1 MPEEE
6 KFVSEIAGPRHGRIR
21 RTINSAVAHH
31 RSIRIEPMVR
41 ALCEEYL
48 DPIVQRGH
56 GELVSELAVPLPIN
70 VIAHFV
76 GIPRDDWPRFRQW
89 TDDITHGTY
98 PTLHRNERGEGLA
111 GAHPEFAQYLDTLIA
126 ERAASADPPD
136 DVVSRLLDTDVDGR
150 RLSQVEIRSQVAFI
164 VLAGNET
171 TRQLLG
177 NLLVRLV
184 TDRAL
189 FARLQRDRSLV
200 ERAVEES
207 LRIDPPFPMLLRNVE
222 RDTDVFGEA
231 MCPGE
236 KAVFGLASANRDE
249 THFAHPDQFELDRGN
264 WRDHIAFGAGPHVC
278 PGASLAR
285 SGRPRARRNLPR
297 PDRRSHARTGLD
309 PPQDARVLR
318 QRTRRSPGPCGRRL
332 TSTLPDRR
340 STRHHT
346 AETSLDLG
354 NQLARPRARASWWR
368 WRSRGGR
375 SRRSSSTRGSR
386 PTTRRPTGR
395 STSRST
401 SGASRRRWTSSW
413 PSWPTTSAPAA
424 SSGPTA
430 TSASARTRRRT
441 S

>member
-1 MPEEE
+1 MDPIDFDPYMPTDAIPYPLFADMRARCPVARIPVGWYLSRLDDVVTASRLVDTFVGSFRAPGVVVPEEE

-98 PTLHRNERGEGLA
+98 PTLHGNERGEGLA
-111 GAHPEFAQYLDTLIA
+111 GAHPEFAQYLDAMIA
-126 ERAASADPPD
+126 ERAGSADPPD

-150 RLSQVEIRSQVAFI
+150 RLSHVEIRSQVAFI

-184 TDRAL
+184 THRAL
-189 FARLQRDRSLV
+189 FARLQLDRSLI
-200 ERAVEES
+200 EHAVEES

-249 THFAHPDQFELDRGN
+249 THFARPDQFELDRGN
-264 WRDHIAFGAGPHVC
+264 WRDHVAFGAGPHVC

-285 SGRPRARRNLPR
+285 LEG
-297 PDRRSHARTGLD
+297 
-309 PPQDARVLR
+309 RVLVETFLDR
-318 QRTRRSPGPCGRRL
+318 IAEAAPEPGWIRHKTPVFFANGPVD
-332 TSTLPDRR
+332 LPVRVV
-340 STRHHT
+340 
-346 AETSLDLG
+346 
-354 NQLARPRARASWWR
+354 
-368 WRSRGGR
+368 
-375 SRRSSSTRGSR
+375 
-386 PTTRRPTGR
+386 
-395 STSRST
+395 
-401 SGASRRRWTSSW
+401 
-413 PSWPTTSAPAA
+413 AA
-424 SSGPTA
+424 
-430 TSASARTRRRT
+430 
-441 S
+441 